1 MLMTSNNITFSHI
14 SIKIYSYSY
23 YYFIAAASVSVSIY
37 LFIYQPPLSLCPSL
51 SLTQLVAAPM
61 SLVCLELLYMESVIK

>member
-1 MLMTSNNITFSHI
+1 MPMTSNNITFSHI

-37 LFIYQPPLSLCPSL
+37 LFIYQPPLSLPL
-51 SLTQLVAAPM
+51 SVFNSTGCSTNELGLSRAA
-61 SLVCLELLYMESVIK
+61 LYGKCY